1 MLPCEELGACSVPWV
16 SVPVKDRGEPRLG
29 GGHLFTVEGTS
40 PGAPWRTRKEAVPI
54 EMLFSI
60 TGKRERTG

>member
-1 MLPCEELGACSVPWV
+1 MLPCEELGACSVLWV

-29 GGHLFTVEGTS
+29 GGHLFIVEGTS
-40 PGAPWRTRKEAVPI
+40 PGAPWRTRREAVPI

-60 TGKRERTG
+60 TGKREMTG